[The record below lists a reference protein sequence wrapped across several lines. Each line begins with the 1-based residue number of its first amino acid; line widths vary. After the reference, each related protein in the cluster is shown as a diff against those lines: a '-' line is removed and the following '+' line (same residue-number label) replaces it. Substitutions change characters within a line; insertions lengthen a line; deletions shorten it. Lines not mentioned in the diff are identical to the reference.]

1 MIKVS
6 MQFFALKRRLN
17 ASAGNNSA
25 LIANTIKAL
34 GGTESKIK
42 QDNDAIYY
50 LLEDNKQVIITP
62 DNIKSGTYEVQVR
75 DDDGIT
81 TESAG
86 NYTSMDD
93 LREVLGIKVDE
104 PAEPVPDKKV
114 LRAGEHYK
122 QALLDKHEEDKAVED
137 EKSEE
142 PEKPEELDW
151 ETLESARQLPPK
163 HKPTLAASRRP
174 IRKPARRLNSSKE
187 MSLRGSAES
196 ASCNYGNEEL
206 KQLVLNATGECQL
219 VGGCL
224 FNMVDPLL
232 NTNELFMVYEDT
244 QDHVFVITKV
254 DPVACGKVFNTLD
267 EVSDF
272 IMQAKQTPT
281 TPTIFEEG
289 AFDSYIPTEEVI
301 TI

>member
-17 ASAGNNSA
+17 ASAGDNSA

-34 GGTESKIK
+34 GGDEAKIK

-50 LLEDNKQVIITP
+50 LLGDNKQVIITP

-75 DDDGIT
+75 DDGKIA

-86 NYTSMDD
+86 NYTSIDD
-93 LREVLGIKVDE
+93 LKEILGIKVEE
-104 PAEPVPDKKV
+104 PTELVPDKKV

-122 QALLDKHEEDKAVED
+122 QALLDKHEDAEPK
-137 EKSEE
+137 KPEE
-142 PEKPEELDW
+142 PEEPDTSDW
-151 ETLESARQLPPK
+151 ETLESARELPSK
-163 HKPTLAASRRP
+163 RKPTLAASRRP
-174 IRKPARRLNSSKE
+174 VRKPARRLNSNKE
-187 MSLRGSAES
+187 ISLCGSTES
-196 ASCNYGNEEL
+196 ALCNIGNEEL

-272 IMQAKQTPT
+272 IMQAKQTANA
-281 TPTIFEEG
+281 PTIFEEG
-289 AFDSYIPTEEVI
+289 AFDSYIPTEEV
-301 TI
+301 TII

>member
-17 ASAGNNSA
+17 ASAGDNSA

-75 DDDGIT
+75 DDNGIT

-86 NYTSMDD
+86 NYTSIDD
-93 LREVLGIKVDE
+93 LKEVLGIEVEE
-104 PAEPVPDKKV
+104 PTKPVPDKKV

-122 QALLDKHEEDKAVED
+122 QALLDKHEEEPEEPAEP
-137 EKSEE
+137 EE
-142 PEKPEELDW
+142 PEKPEEPDW

-163 HKPTLAASRRP
+163 RKPTLAASRRQV
-174 IRKPARRLNSSKE
+174 RKPARRLNSNKE

-196 ASCNYGNEEL
+196 ASCNCGNEEL

-272 IMQAKQTPT
+272 IMQAKQTTNAPT
-281 TPTIFEEG
+281 LFEEG
-289 AFDSYIPTEEVI
+289 AFDSYIPTEEV
-301 TI
+301 TII